1 VEEIAGL
8 ASAVLPGGIITGDF
22 EYDES
27 TVRGEVELAA
37 TFGKLYAEITR
48 RE

>member
-8 ASAVLPGGIITGDF
+8 SRAALPGGIITGDF
-22 EYDES
+22 EYDED

-37 TFGKLYAEITR
+37 TFSKLYAEIAGR
-48 RE
+48 K